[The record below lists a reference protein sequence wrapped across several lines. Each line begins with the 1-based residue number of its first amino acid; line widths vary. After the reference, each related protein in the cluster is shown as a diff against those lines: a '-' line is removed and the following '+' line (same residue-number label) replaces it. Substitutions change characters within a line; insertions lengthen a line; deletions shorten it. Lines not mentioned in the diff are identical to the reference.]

1 LKFFVAN
8 KRKKDSY
15 RAADENLC
23 VTRIEYP
30 TNKFSLTQG
39 ISMIRQHIHWK
50 PNKKGFTLVEI
61 LVVMVIIGL
70 IAALVGPRLFPKLG
84 KGKQSAAKA
93 QIELLGQTLDQFRL
107 DVGRY
112 PTTQEGLNTLTVNP
126 GVEKWDGPYLKK
138 ELPNDPWGR
147 AYNYQCPGTHGEYDL
162 FSYGRDGAL
171 GGEGE
176 DQDVVSWK

>member
-1 LKFFVAN
+1 
-8 KRKKDSY
+8 
-15 RAADENLC
+15 
-23 VTRIEYP
+23 
-30 TNKFSLTQG
+30 
-39 ISMIRQHIHWK
+39 MIRHHIHLK
-50 PNKKGFTLVEI
+50 PNTKGFTLIEI

-93 QIELLGQTLDQFRL
+93 QIELLGQALDQFRL

-112 PTTQEGLNTLTVNP
+112 PTTQEGLGALTINP
-126 GVEKWDGPYLKK
+126 GVEKWEGSYLKK